1 MIRPGGPADADT
13 MLAFLDEAV
22 AWMVERGQSEQWGS
36 EPWSAQPKRV
46 ARVRAMAE
54 SGLLWIAEADGAPAG
69 ALVLGEPPEM
79 IPPVDEPEVYIRF
92 LITSRRLAG
101 RGIGSDLLDFARAR
115 TRALGIGLLRVDC
128 WAGARGRLVD
138 YYVRNGFTP
147 SATFTVDDWPGQVLE
162 QRVD

>member
-1 MIRPGGPADADT
+1 MIRTGGPADADT

-22 AWMVERGQSEQWGS
+22 AWMVERGQSDQWGS

-54 SGLLWIAEADGAPAG
+54 SGLLWIAEVDGAPAG
-69 ALVLGEPPEM
+69 ALVLGDPPEE

-101 RGIGSDLLDFARAR
+101 RGIGSDLLDFARAH

-128 WAGARGRLVD
+128 WAGGGGRLVE

-147 SATFTVDDWPGQVLE
+147 SAMFAVGDWPGQVLE